1 MLSAGISFFVT
12 CAYQPANV
20 NCQILVP
27 ECDKLFVSSD
37 RALLSHEVIV
47 MKYTA
52 IWPVHFLISAF
63 LSEAIVLQV
72 VLCVDIVM

>member
-1 MLSAGISFFVT
+1 MLNAGVSLFVT

-27 ECDKLFVSSD
+27 ECDRLFVSSD

-47 MKYTA
+47 MIIYCNLTRA
-52 IWPVHFLISAF
+52 FSNLSFFIS
-63 LSEAIVLQV
+63 SNCVTGIVV
-72 VLCVDIVM
+72 Y